1 MIEAS
6 DALAE
11 HSGLIFNTHMAAQNY
26 HSSSRK
32 GTRYCFL
39 ASSSVLGTHVICIH
53 TCRQTLI
60 YIKNSLQLAILLDIK
75 RFAFLVAYDWKN
87 IV

>member
-11 HSGLIFNTHMAAQNY
+11 HSGLIFSTHMAAQNY

-32 GTRYCFL
+32 GMCYCFL
-39 ASSSVLGTHVICIH
+39 ASSSTRH
-53 TCRQTLI
+53 TCDMHTYTQANT
-60 YIKNSLQLAILLDIK
+60 YIHKKIL
-75 RFAFLVAYDWKN
+75 YN
-87 IV
+87 

>member
-32 GTRYCFL
+32 GMRYCFL
-39 ASSSVLGTHVICIH
+39 ASSSVLGTHVICTQANTYIH
-53 TCRQTLI
+53 KKFFTISHPTGHKAVCIFSGL
-60 YIKNSLQLAILLDIK
+60 
-75 RFAFLVAYDWKN
+75 
-87 IV
+87 